1 MASWVEGWVE
11 LMYRPAYHQAI
22 MKSLLVLPVIALVLI
37 LPSHGH
43 AADDSFRAPDS
54 LVLKDGRTVRGLIV
68 KNSASEVILQERH
81 AEIAYPKS
89 GISRIIDVPNEG
101 TEFTNMLGK
110 GELPSWRVIVND
122 LRTHDNIKSFVEIPA
137 VKVDAGV
144 FRNVPYKS
152 FRINDYLEFN
162 IFGDPEN
169 PAGVE
174 LGIFGRR
181 VHDKKLQTMVRAYL
195 AGFLTTR
202 AEIAA
207 LYSVG
212 LDEGIAKA
220 GSFVAEVTPT
230 TAEDAFGAWW
240 FSIYDEKRLEDV
252 RLSDVAYAAMTLPA
266 GDVLKRDGGIKSRQ
280 WTKADL
286 GLASRM
292 DEDSGA
298 VIQRGFYR
306 DKNGVF
312 RIFGESN
319 D

>member
-1 MASWVEGWVE
+1 
-11 LMYRPAYHQAI
+11 
-22 MKSLLVLPVIALVLI
+22 MKSTIVFLLAAVSLALPLR
-37 LPSHGH
+37 SH
-43 AADDSFRAPDS
+43 AANDSFQSPDS

-68 KNSASEVILQERH
+68 KNSASEVILQDRH

-89 GISRIIDVPNEG
+89 EIARIIDVPDAG

-137 VKVDAGV
+137 VKVDVGV
-144 FRNVPYKS
+144 FRNIPYKS
-152 FRINDYLEFN
+152 FRINEQLEFN

-174 LGIFGRR
+174 MGIFGRR
-181 VHDKKLQTMVRAYL
+181 VGDKRLQTMLRAYL

-220 GSFVAEVTPT
+220 GNFVAEVTPT

-240 FSIYDEKRLEDV
+240 ISIYNEKRMEAV
-252 RLSDVAYAAMTLPA
+252 RLSDKAYAEMTLPA
-266 GDVLKRDGGIKSRQ
+266 DEVIERDGRVKSRA

-292 DEDSGA
+292 DDDSGE

-306 DKNGVF
+306 DDNGVF
-312 RIFGESN
+312 RVL
-319 D
+319 DR